1 MAVLEWDKDG
11 QKLWYTGVEKTILFV
26 QNNDGTYGKGVAWN
40 GVTKIGEKPTGAE
53 VKTLYADNGEY
64 CNLTTKE
71 KHEGSIEAYMY
82 PDEFMEC
89 DGSKE
94 IVTGLVAKQQTR
106 KSFALCYVTNIGN
119 DVEGEDYGYK
129 LVFVYGCK
137 ASPSQIDHNTIA
149 EDTDPQTM
157 SWDYKTTAID
167 VPGMKKTAVLEVN
180 SKKVDAAGLA
190 ELEEII
196 YGTASTDSRLPMPSE
211 IIEKLTPS
219 NP

>member
-1 MAVLEWDKDG
+1 MSALQWDLDG
-11 QKLWYTGVEKTILFV
+11 QKLWYTGVEKTVLFV
-26 QNNDGTYGKGVAWN
+26 QKNDGTYDKGVAWN

-94 IVTGLVAKQQTR
+94 IVSGLVAKQQTR

-119 DVEGEDYGYK
+119 DVEQEDYGYK
-129 LVFVYGCK
+129 IVFVYGCK
-137 ASPSQIDHNTIA
+137 ASPSQVDHSTIA

-157 SWDYKTTAID
+157 SWDYKTTPID
-167 VPGMKKTAVLEVN
+167 VPGMKKTAVLVID
-180 SKKVDAAGLA
+180 STKADATKLA
-190 ELEEII
+190 NLEKII
-196 YGTASTDSRLPMPSE
+196 YGDENNDSRLPMPSE
-211 IIEKLTPS
+211 IINIFS
-219 NP
+219 ANP